1 MPYFGVIKFI
11 LNKLGIN
18 FTGEHMYK
26 IVLLVIMFIA
36 LGIVGAW
43 IHGLMEENKKY
54 AKQIETYQIEVSI
67 LRNNEKK
74 LSAAIAESKNKLEE
88 MSVTLKEK
96 TKKFEEWKNKKDHEK
111 YSNKIMEIFKMIDE
125 SKIDNTLDA
134 CLNINKK
141 ISGLNYEDF

>member
-11 LNKLGIN
+11 LGKLGIN

-26 IVLLVIMFIA
+26 IILLVFVFIM
-36 LGIVGAW
+36 LGIVAAW

-88 MSVTLKEK
+88 MSVSLKEK

-111 YSNKIMEIFKMIDE
+111 YSSKIMEIFKMIDA
-125 SKIDNTLDA
+125 SKIDSTLDT

-141 ISGLNYEDF
+141 ISGLSYEDF